1 MKIQVTLE
9 RQHNGSLRAS
19 AVYNNRLITRV
30 FYGYTMREARAM
42 FVEELER
49 GEISLVSLW

>member
-19 AVYNNRLITRV
+19 AVHNGRLITRV

-49 GEISLVSLW
+49 GEISLVSLR